1 MTKHLDGETKM
12 DRWCDFD
19 YGYFPAGPLAEFWR
33 EHDAHQRAKRT
44 IRNSPELAALIMR
57 RREILKD
64 RTSGNQKPKGERSL

>member
-19 YGYFPAGPLAEFWR
+19 YGYIPAGPLADFWR
-33 EHDAHQRAKRT
+33 EHDKRQQ
-44 IRNSPELAALIMR
+44 A

-64 RTSGNQKPKGERSL
+64 RNSGNQKQKGERSP